1 MIRGLI
7 ESLVEQEFRK
17 TAKQVCTTFGRWQPP
32 TKGHQV
38 VLNKILSLSKQTGS
52 TPMVFLSRSY
62 NENNPLT
69 FETRFR
75 YLKSQVPNLSVLDKP
90 EIKNPFQM
98 VEYLLDIGTQRVIF
112 VCGSDRFQDFKESFG
127 RYGQNVIVQQAG
139 SRRSDQSSGV
149 ESVSGTN
156 VRQMA
161 LSGDLKNFQ
170 KSLLGNPTDSEAL
183 KLLNE
188 IRKFHGADPI

>member
-1 MIRGLI
+1 MIQDLI

-17 TAKQVCTTFGRWQPP
+17 SAKQVCTTFGRWQPP
-32 TKGHQV
+32 TKGHEV
-38 VLNKILSLSKQTGS
+38 VLNEILKVSKNIS
-52 TPMVFLSRSY
+52 ATPMIFLSRSF

-69 FETRFR
+69 FETRFQ

-98 VEYLLDIGTQRVIF
+98 VEYLLDIGTQRVVF
-112 VCGSDRFQDFKESFG
+112 VCGSDRFRDFKESFD
-127 RYGQNVIVQQAG
+127 RYGKNVVVKQSG
-139 SRRSDQSSGV
+139 RNRSDSSLGV
-149 ESVSGTN
+149 ESVSGTT

-170 KSLLGNPTDSEAL
+170 ETLLGRPTIQEAH
-183 KLLNE
+183 KLMNE
-188 IRKFHGADPI
+188 IRKFHGKDSI